1 MPKLRH
7 GELAPGFQARTPSNP
22 RYAFHTAAGRPIL
35 LVFLGRPAGA
45 AAARL
50 VEEVGEL
57 RSAFNDRDLA
67 LFYVVNDEQAIQRLG
82 ISQAL
87 PGIRCFLDFDGRIAA
102 QLGFSTTEGAS
113 GSGLIETGAVLLD
126 RALRGLE
133 TVVVADDDNRPVIA
147 PLIEQVRSL
156 AAWEASA
163 PNLNHAPVLV
173 AERIFEPA
181 FCRALIEYF
190 ERHGGDDSGFM
201 RERDGLTVMELDH
214 QFKRRTDCS
223 IDDERIRGA
232 ANARV
237 SGLLRPLLHRAFQFN
252 ATRIERH
259 LVCRYD
265 SIHRGFFGPHRDN
278 TTKGTAHRRF
288 AVTINLN
295 ADGYEGGD
303 LRFPEFGPQ
312 AYRAPTGGAIVFSCS
327 LLHEALPV
335 TAGTRYAYLPFL
347 YGEEDATLRERNRV
361 FVADQTLRD

>member
-1 MPKLRH
+1 MPKLRR
-7 GELAPGFQARTPSNP
+7 GEPAPAFEARTPSNP
-22 RYAFHTAAGRPIL
+22 RFAFHTAAGRPIL
-35 LVFLGRPAGA
+35 LVFLGTPAGA

-50 VEEVGEL
+50 VKEVGEL

-67 LFYVVNDEQAIQRLG
+67 LFYVANDERAIERLG
-82 ISQAL
+82 IAQAL
-87 PGIRCFLDFDGRIAA
+87 PGIRYFLDFDGRISA
-102 QLGFSTTEGAS
+102 QLGFSTTDGAS

-133 TVVVADDDNRPVIA
+133 TVVVADDDDRPVIA
-147 PLIEQVRSL
+147 PLIERVRKL

-163 PNLNHAPVLV
+163 PNVNHAPVLV

-181 FCRALIEYF
+181 FCRALIEYY
-190 ERHGGDDSGFM
+190 ERHGGNDSGFM
-201 RERDGLTVMELDH
+201 RERDGLTVLELDH
-214 QFKRRTDCS
+214 EVKRRTDCS
-223 IDDERIRGA
+223 IEDERIRRA

-237 SGLLRPLLHRAFQFN
+237 SGLLRPLIHRAFQFS
-252 ATRIERH
+252 ATRMERH

-265 SIHRGFFGPHRDN
+265 SMHGGFFSPHRDN

-295 ADGYEGGD
+295 AEEYEGGD

-335 TAGTRYAYLPFL
+335 TTGTRYAYLPFL
-347 YGEEDATLRERNRV
+347 YGEEDAALRERNRA
-361 FVADQTLRD
+361 FLADQTLRG

>member
-1 MPKLRH
+1 MPKLRR
-7 GELAPGFQARTPSNP
+7 GEPAPAFEARTSSNP

-35 LVFLGRPAGA
+35 LVFLGMPAGA

-50 VEEVGEL
+50 VNEVRSL
-57 RSAFNDRDLA
+57 RPVFNDRDLA
-67 LFYVVNDEQAIQRLG
+67 LFYVVNDEQAIERLG
-82 ISQAL
+82 IAQAL
-87 PGIRCFLDFDGRIAA
+87 PGIRYFLDFDGRIAA
-102 QLGFSTTEGAS
+102 QLGFSATDGAS
-113 GSGLIETGAVLLD
+113 GSRPIETGVVLLD

-133 TVVVADDDNRPVIA
+133 TIMVADDDDRPVIA
-147 PLIEQVRSL
+147 PLIDRVRSL

-163 PNLNHAPVLV
+163 PNVNHAPVLV

-181 FCRALIEYF
+181 FCRALIEYY
-190 ERHGGDDSGFM
+190 ERRGGSDSGFM
-201 RERDGLTVMELDH
+201 RERDGLTVLELDH
-214 QFKRRTDCS
+214 DFKRRTDCS
-223 IDDERIRGA
+223 IEDEKIRGA

-237 SGLLRPLLHRAFQFN
+237 SGLLRPLIHRAFQFN

-259 LVCRYD
+259 LLGRYD
-265 SIHRGFFGPHRDN
+265 SMHGGFFGPHRDN

-295 ADGYEGGD
+295 AEEYEGGD

-335 TAGTRYAYLPFL
+335 TTGTRYAYLPFL
-347 YGEEDATLRERNRV
+347 YGEEDAALRERNRA
-361 FVADQTLRD
+361 FIADQTLRG